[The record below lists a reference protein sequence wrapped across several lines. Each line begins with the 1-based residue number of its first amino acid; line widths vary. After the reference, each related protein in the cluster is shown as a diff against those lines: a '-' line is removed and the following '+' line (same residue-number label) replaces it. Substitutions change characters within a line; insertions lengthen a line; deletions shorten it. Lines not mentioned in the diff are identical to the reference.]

1 MAIVVLKPSYLNP
14 LQELSTKIIIIQ
26 KYIPFTQFQ
35 YYLRIRISKTE
46 KVNNGSII
54 LRKECKHM
62 KTQSSN
68 FNSHIF
74 SFIAVLLSIG
84 VIAGCAS
91 TPTTPTTLKDA
102 YKDHFYIG
110 VAVNR
115 LITTGEVVQ
124 ADNANRTM
132 EELTKDIALVKTQ
145 FNSIVNEN
153 DLKPSLIHPNPGPDG
168 YDFGPADAF
177 VKFGMD
183 NDMYIAGHTLLWH
196 AQVPNW
202 FFEGTA
208 SETSEAPVETSATPT
223 AGERRGRGG
232 FGRRRGIT
240 GPLATREELIE
251 RMRDHIHTVVG
262 RYKGKIKVWDVV
274 NEALADGGGDNIL
287 RSTYWTQIIGDDF
300 IAMAFKFAHEA
311 DPDAILRYNDYGLE
325 NRGKRE
331 KLKKLIKQLQD
342 EGAPVHAIGT
352 QTHIN
357 VNTSFAA
364 MDQTLTDLESI
375 GLPIHITELD
385 MNAARGGQ
393 RGTNANIEG
402 AASRTEGGM
411 VSEADQRQSKAYA
424 DLFRALIKHKDS
436 VEVVTFWGAN
446 DAVSWLG
453 RARPLLFDGED
464 NPKPA
469 FDAVMRVAAGE

>member
-1 MAIVVLKPSYLNP
+1 M
-14 LQELSTKIIIIQ
+14 
-26 KYIPFTQFQ
+26 FQ
-35 YYLRIRISKTE
+35 
-46 KVNNGSII
+46 VGNGSIV

-62 KTQSSN
+62 KSQSFN
-68 FNSHIF
+68 FSSRIV
-74 SFIAVLLSIG
+74 SFIAVLLLFS
-84 VIAGCAS
+84 VMVGCAS
-91 TPTTPTTLKDA
+91 TPAGPPTTLKDA
-102 YKDHFYIG
+102 YKDDFYIG
-110 VAVNR
+110 VAINR
-115 LITTGEVVQ
+115 LIATGETNVQ
-124 ADNANRTM
+124 ADNASRSP
-132 EELTKDIALVKTQ
+132 EQLAKDIALVKKQ
-145 FNSIVNEN
+145 FNAIVNEN

-168 YDFGPADAF
+168 YNFGPADAY
-177 VKFGMD
+177 VKFGED
-183 NDMYIAGHTLLWH
+183 NNMYITGHTLLWH
-196 AQVPNW
+196 SQVPNW

-208 SETSEAPVETSATPT
+208 TEETAEETPAPAQ
-223 AGERRGRGG
+223 AGGRRGGRGG
-232 FGRRRGIT
+232 FGRRGIT

-300 IAMAFKFAHEA
+300 IAMAFRFAHEA

-331 KLKKLIKQLQD
+331 KLKKLVKQLQD
-342 EGAPVHAIGT
+342 EGVPIHAIGS

-357 VNTSFAA
+357 VNTTFQT

-402 AASRTEGGM
+402 AAARTEGGLI
-411 VSEADQRQSKAYA
+411 SEADRRQSEAYA
-424 DLFRALIKHKDS
+424 NLFRALLKHKDS
-436 VEVVTFWGAN
+436 VALVTFWGAN

-453 RARPLLFDGED
+453 RANPLLFDGED

-469 FDAVMRVAAGE
+469 FDAVMNVAIEAQEK